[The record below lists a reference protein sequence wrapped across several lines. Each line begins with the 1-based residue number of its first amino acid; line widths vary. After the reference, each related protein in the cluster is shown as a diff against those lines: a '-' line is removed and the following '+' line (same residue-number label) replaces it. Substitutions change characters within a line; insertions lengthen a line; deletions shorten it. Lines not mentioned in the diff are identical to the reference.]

1 MRGCAPLRSR
11 LSRAKRTYLSSS
23 TPGDRQALDD
33 RRDLVRTGA
42 LGLWSPL
49 RPGGFSP
56 SPADSRRS
64 RPRDAPVARL
74 APGGAARARP
84 GGEAKGFRMIQLH
97 EKETGVFVGTITEAQ
112 LQFLIDQLEE
122 ESADDTDYYIDQA
135 TLDLFEEVGAEAD
148 LLALLRQ
155 ALGTREG
162 IEIVWS
168 RA

>member
-1 MRGCAPLRSR
+1 
-11 LSRAKRTYLSSS
+11 
-23 TPGDRQALDD
+23 
-33 RRDLVRTGA
+33 
-42 LGLWSPL
+42 
-49 RPGGFSP
+49 
-56 SPADSRRS
+56 
-64 RPRDAPVARL
+64 
-74 APGGAARARP
+74 
-84 GGEAKGFRMIQLH
+84 MIQLH
-97 EKETGVFVGTITEAQ
+97 EKETGVLVGTITEAQ

>member
-1 MRGCAPLRSR
+1 MSVFRF
-11 LSRAKRTYLSSS
+11 T
-23 TPGDRQALDD
+23 
-33 RRDLVRTGA
+33 
-42 LGLWSPL
+42 LWSGHLLEAEHPL
-49 RPGGFSP
+49 NECWPHPWSL
-56 SPADSRRS
+56 PAWLPHSCCGDQQRC
-64 RPRDAPVARL
+64 
-74 APGGAARARP
+74 GAARVQH
-84 GGEAKGFRMIQLH
+84 GGEEKGFKMIQLH

-135 TLDLFEEVGAEAD
+135 TLDLFEEVGAEVD
-148 LLALLRQ
+148 LLVLLRQ

>member
-1 MRGCAPLRSR
+1 
-11 LSRAKRTYLSSS
+11 
-23 TPGDRQALDD
+23 
-33 RRDLVRTGA
+33 
-42 LGLWSPL
+42 
-49 RPGGFSP
+49 
-56 SPADSRRS
+56 
-64 RPRDAPVARL
+64 
-74 APGGAARARP
+74 
-84 GGEAKGFRMIQLH
+84 MIELH
-97 EKETGVFVGTITEAQ
+97 EKETGIFVGTITEAQ

-155 ALGTREG
+155 ALGPREG